1 MSFIAKHILSHDER
15 LVYATRLHK
24 IYIVVGLIWAT
35 AFAAIGWQLQTWI
48 LHFAIRDPQA
58 NQIGALGYDFGRL
71 DLWIFWAFAGTGLGL
86 FLMHLFKEWSTEV
99 ALTTSRV
106 IYKTGLFFVEVE
118 EIEISEIRA
127 EHVHHGIFGALFGYG
142 SIMLDSRFVGDIHL
156 PAIRRPYR
164 FLRAIHKIRAQ
175 ASGQGAASSPSSAR
189 AA

>member
-1 MSFIAKHILSHDER
+1 MSFIAKHIVGTDER
-15 LVYATRLHK
+15 MVYATRLHWV
-24 IYIVVGLIWAT
+24 YVVVGLIWAA
-35 AFAAIGWQLQTWI
+35 AFIAIGWQLQGWI
-48 LHFAIRDPQA
+48 LHFAVRDPQA
-58 NQIGALGYDFGRL
+58 NQIGALGYNFGRV

-86 FLMHLFKEWSTEV
+86 FLMHLLKEWSTEV

-127 EHVHHGIFGALFGYG
+127 EHVHHGLFGALLGYG
-142 SIMLDSRFVGDIHL
+142 TIMLDSRFVGDIHL

-175 ASGQGAASSPSSAR
+175 ASGQGAVSPSSSAR